1 MPNWL
6 GAGTGHVG
14 HGCPITPPIPVDVD
28 AVCADSPGYWPISVP
43 LPADLQ
49 QANGAGVTV
58 FVLDAFPKP
67 ETIDDAL
74 AKVLTGANGLL
85 ANRLLQDMATNM
97 VVTETPFPPMSP
109 ATSMATLPAIN
120 LYYSSLPGD
129 EDPSGE
135 SLPKTGKDIDGN
147 LIGYPMADHGLFVA
161 GIIRSLAPA
170 ANIVCIR
177 VLNDFGVGDTAALL
191 QTLEA
196 IANHMG
202 KDLPC
207 LSLLT

>member
-1 MPNWL
+1 M
-6 GAGTGHVG
+6 
-14 HGCPITPPIPVDVD
+14 
-28 AVCADSPGYWPISVP
+28 
-43 LPADLQ
+43 
-49 QANGAGVTV
+49 

-97 VVTETPFPPMSP
+97 EVTETPFPPMSP

-135 SLPKTGKDIDGN
+135 NLPKTGKDIDGN

-196 IANHMG
+196 IADHMG
-202 KDLPC
+202 KDLPRPFIINMSMVVTPYDDQ
-207 LSLLT
+207 LPGLGLEGKYRPLYEMDYRWHFKR